1 MWTREQ
7 LKRNGKFAFQ
17 RNYWPCVGVA
27 FIMTVVSAVF
37 SVGSSWGNRRYSISA
52 TNYYNSGHH
61 LFSRSYTRFF
71 PRIGVA
77 MGSII
82 LLVAL
87 LTSLLRI
94 FIGNLLE
101 VGGKRFFI
109 LNKNGAP
116 DVATIFDGF
125 KSGHYG
131 NIVLTIFLRDLF
143 ISLWTLLLVIPGIV
157 KIYEYLMVP
166 YILAENPAMDRKS
179 AFAISKRMMDGEKLK
194 AFELTLSFLGWYF
207 LSLITCGI
215 VGIFY
220 VNPYAEAT
228 MAELYAYNKA
238 KAFQEGYI
246 R

>member
-17 RNYWPCVGVA
+17 RNYWPCVGVT
-27 FIMTVVSAVF
+27 FIMMVVSAVF

-61 LFSRSYTRFF
+61 LYSHSYTRYF
-71 PRIGVA
+71 PRVGVA
-77 MGSII
+77 MGIVI

-87 LTSLLRI
+87 LVALLRI

-109 LNKNGAP
+109 LNKNGTP

-131 NIVLTIFLRDLF
+131 NIVLTIFLRGLF

-215 VGIFY
+215 AGIFY

>member
-17 RNYWPCVGVA
+17 RNYWPCVGVT
-27 FIMTVVSAVF
+27 FIMMVVSAVF

-61 LFSRSYTRFF
+61 LYSHSYTRYF
-71 PRIGVA
+71 PRVGVA
-77 MGSII
+77 MGIVI

-87 LTSLLRI
+87 LVALLRI

-109 LNKNGAP
+109 LNKNGTP

-143 ISLWTLLLVIPGIV
+143 ISLWTLL
-157 KIYEYLMVP
+157 YEYLMVP

-215 VGIFY
+215 VGIFF

>member
-17 RNYWPCVGVA
+17 RNYWPCVGVT
-27 FIMTVVSAVF
+27 FIMMVVSAVF

-61 LFSRSYTRFF
+61 LYSHSYTRYF
-71 PRIGVA
+71 PRVGVA
-77 MGSII
+77 MGIVI

-87 LTSLLRI
+87 LVALLRI

-131 NIVLTIFLRDLF
+131 NIVLTIFLRDLI
-143 ISLWTLLLVIPGIV
+143 ISLCTLLL
-157 KIYEYLMVP
+157 
-166 YILAENPAMDRKS
+166 
-179 AFAISKRMMDGEKLK
+179 
-194 AFELTLSFLGWYF
+194 
-207 LSLITCGI
+207 
-215 VGIFY
+215 
-220 VNPYAEAT
+220 
-228 MAELYAYNKA
+228 
-238 KAFQEGYI
+238 
-246 R
+246 

>member
-7 LKRNGKFAFQ
+7 LKNNAKFAFR

-27 FIMTVVSAVF
+27 FILTVASAIL
-37 SVGSSWGNRRYSISA
+37 SVGSSWGNRRYSISN

-61 LFSRSYTRFF
+61 LYSHSYTSYF
-71 PRIGVA
+71 PRIGVT
-77 MGSII
+77 MGIVI
-82 LLVAL
+82 LLVTL
-87 LTSLLRI
+87 LAMLLRI
-94 FIGNLLE
+94 FVGNLLE

-109 LNKNGAP
+109 LNKHGAV

-131 NIVLTIFLRDLF
+131 NIVLIIFLRDLF

-157 KIYEYLMVP
+157 KSYEYLMVP
-166 YILAENPAMDRKS
+166 YILAENPAMDRKA

-194 AFELTLSFLGWYF
+194 AFELSLSFLGWYF
-207 LSLITCGI
+207 LSVFTCGI

-220 VNPYAEAT
+220 VNPYVEAT

-238 KAFQEGYI
+238 KAYYEGYI
-246 R
+246 K